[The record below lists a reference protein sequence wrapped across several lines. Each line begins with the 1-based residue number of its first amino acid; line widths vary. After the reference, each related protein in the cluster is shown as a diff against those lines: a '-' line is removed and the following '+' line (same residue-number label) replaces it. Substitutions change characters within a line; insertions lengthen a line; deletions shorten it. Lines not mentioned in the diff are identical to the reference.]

1 MRYLFYG
8 SIILIFILL
17 LAIIDQSF
25 YWLCRIFVHKH
36 LANILRL
43 IYDISLILII
53 GGASIWGHYVTR
65 FQMNVTHTDVVSPRW
80 PATFE
85 GYKIAHLSDMHLD
98 CFNTD
103 RGKAF
108 LDNMINEIGQ
118 QQPDIIV
125 FTGDLVTTQSSEAE
139 PFKEQL
145 SRLAHIVDKAQS
157 NDSVTHY
164 IPVYSVL
171 GNHDYA
177 DYTNKSPKE
186 RLADVNHLCELM
198 TDAGWTVL
206 NNESIELPT
215 KQASATDST
224 TTETISLIGVE
235 NIGEP
240 PFSTYGDLAKAM
252 RQAKGAAQIL
262 LSHNP
267 THWRGE
273 VLPNTGIDLML
284 SGHTHAVQIQ
294 VGSWSPAKWKY
305 AEWGGLYEASQI
317 IEQDNTPL
325 KATTPDHPQY
335 LYVNTGIGGVGPRV
349 RIGVRPELTLLT
361 LTNKH

>member
-8 SIILIFILL
+8 SIILVFILL

-65 FQMNVTHTDVVSPRW
+65 FKLNVTHIDVVSQRW
-80 PATFE
+80 PASFD
-85 GYKIAHLSDMHLD
+85 GYRIAHISDMHLD

-103 RGKAF
+103 KGVTF
-108 LDNMINEIGQ
+108 LNGLIDEIGQ

-125 FTGDLVTTQSSEAE
+125 FTGDLVTTQSAEAE

-145 SRLAHIVDKAQS
+145 HRLAHIPSTKVQ
-157 NDSVTHY
+157 DSVQRF

-177 DYTNKSPKE
+177 DYTSKSPKE
-186 RLADVNHLCELM
+186 RLVDVKHLCELM
-198 TDAGWTVL
+198 TDAGWTIL
-206 NNESIELPT
+206 NNECIELHPENPT
-215 KQASATDST
+215 IEDSAAV
-224 TTETISLIGVE
+224 ETICLIGVE

-240 PFSTYGDLAKAM
+240 PFSTYGDLTKAM
-252 RQAKGAAQIL
+252 KQAQGTAQIL

-267 THWRGE
+267 THWRSE
-273 VLPNTGIDLML
+273 VLPNTDIDLTL

-305 AEWGGLYEASQI
+305 AEWGGLYEASQVI
-317 IEQDNTPL
+317 GQDNTPL
-325 KATTPDHPQY
+325 KATTQDHPQY

-349 RIGVRPELTLLT
+349 RIGVRPELTILT
-361 LTNKH
+361 LKNQ